1 MSHSANTECSKLVSC
16 TEHKAATIICS
27 CHTAVNKS
35 IIVSALPELMLRF
48 IWCFDDAPLVHLSL
62 YFKFVPICIS
72 VCHLSLCELD
82 FNIHGDVE
90 LEIIQGTH

>member
-1 MSHSANTECSKLVSC
+1 MSHSANTKCSKLVSC
-16 TEHKAATIICS
+16 TERKAATIICS
-27 CHTAVNKS
+27 CHTAVNES

-48 IWCFDDAPLVHLSL
+48 IWCFNDAPLHLGLS
-62 YFKFVPICIS
+62 FKFVPIYIS

-82 FNIHGDVE
+82 FNIHRDVE